1 MKKKAPPQMPFLA
14 MARCKSGDSRLA
26 QKLSNRAGESSMPQQ
41 FDSSLRQMGLS
52 DAQLKTVMRAVRPD
66 QREVFCATDKGKQA

>member
-1 MKKKAPPQMPFLA
+1 
-14 MARCKSGDSRLA
+14 
-26 QKLSNRAGESSMPQQ
+26 MPQQ